1 MRADQLD
8 ATYYTPQDDQFGQA
22 QLDDTR
28 RPRITLKHLNK
39 LKKMRAARDIENLVR
54 RDTLQMLYG
63 TGEEA
68 PPGM

>member
-8 ATYYTPQDDQFGQA
+8 AAYYSPELDTYGQA

-28 RPRITLKHLNK
+28 KPRLTLKHLNK
-39 LKKMRAARDIENLVR
+39 LKKMRAARDIENLAR
-54 RDTLQMLYG
+54 RDTLQLLYS
-63 TGEEA
+63 TPMDQ